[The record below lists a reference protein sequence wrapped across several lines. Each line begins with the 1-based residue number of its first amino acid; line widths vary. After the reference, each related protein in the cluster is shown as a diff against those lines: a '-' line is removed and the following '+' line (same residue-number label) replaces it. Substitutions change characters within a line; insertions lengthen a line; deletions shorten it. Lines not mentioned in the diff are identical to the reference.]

1 METNKKE
8 LILDLIEKYKIILS
22 NEGLEGEVYKWEL
35 VDQFQGKPDL
45 LANDFLKEIKNLNF
59 ENLVYRLSKGCL
71 NEMAENYSL
80 ELKKLFIYLFDE
92 DIDLF
97 ERIEKFTKDTQA
109 IYDRYKPGKSS
120 FQTEREIATYLT
132 YKYPDKYVFYKSEI
146 YEKYCKYLGL
156 SKKGKNHKYIHY
168 LELINELSK
177 YVRSD
182 EELVTSV
189 QKLLPANAYEDEN
202 CLLLSQDIIF
212 RSFHGD
218 TANYW
223 IFQAN
228 PKVYKVIEALNDNAV
243 STWSVKAHKDK
254 IQKGDKGILWI
265 TGSNPGCYGIF
276 EVTSNVYDDYDDQ
289 DQEKY
294 YIEDG
299 VNVKATRVRFKIT
312 HNLSGNP
319 IIKEQ
324 ISEYPELNDLKI
336 GNQGTNFSATKIE
349 FDTIKKIA
357 EKNMKIKYWLYSP
370 GENAKYWDEFYSQGI
385 IGLGSEPVG
394 DVTQFKT
401 KKELTIRL
409 QELENTT
416 SSKKNDSTANW
427 DFYKNMN
434 VGDVVIVK
442 QGRSKLLGYGIITS
456 DYYFDESRD
465 YYKKCR
471 KIEWKKRGMWDA
483 GHSLA
488 LKALTDITKYATE
501 HEGYNTYYERLLGTM
516 GDVMNILEEFAE
528 WLINNPKSNYLD
540 NNKQR
545 IISALNA
552 YNDYFE
558 IDIYQCGYENY
569 RSIYDYLN
577 KKLYEETDNEFLK
590 ASEKDSSHRP
600 RAILGKTNYM
610 KFIMEKFQDGKIEE
624 VPSEINYPLNTILY
638 GPPGTGKTYHT
649 INKTLEI
656 ILNKKI
662 PDSYYSINDS
672 KIKEI
677 EIANICKTNIEELV
691 FKDIK
696 ENEHREI
703 LKAAF
708 DHFVNKKQ
716 IVFTTFHQSYS
727 YEEFVEGIKAIPP
740 GEEGNIEGKE
750 MIYTT
755 LPGLFKKISKKA
767 EENYK
772 LSKKE
777 VIKLDFDNVFNK
789 LFNEIDFEKETK
801 LKVNTKN
808 SYFLIKEV
816 TGRGTIRF
824 DKKSGTS
831 NHTLSKKTLQ
841 KMYEQG
847 ENNIITGGLQVYYE
861 SILEKL
867 LDLSKSLQKEQK
879 YEPIENYVLIID
891 EINRGNISK
900 IFGELITL
908 IEESKRLG
916 NEEQLKVKLPYSGEE
931 FGVPKNL
938 YIIGTMNTA
947 DRSIALMDT
956 ALRRRFQFEEM
967 MPKPE
972 LIPKTITVKEK
983 DVELEIKLQEM
994 LIKVNERIEYL
1005 YDRDHTIGHSEFM
1018 DVEIK
1023 DDLDRVFKNKVIPLL
1038 QEYFYDDWE
1047 KIQIVLGDH
1056 YRQFVNYTGL
1066 FTDKKKEDVLLKAE
1080 EDEIFRNETF
1090 NDSLKNE
1097 FRFVQSKKSK
1107 EIKVI
1112 GFDHDDI
1119 ENDKTEYKIN
1129 DNFET
1134 KCYKKIYEVKKED
1147 KKEGE

>member
-45 LANDFLKEIKNLNF
+45 LANVFVTEIKNLNVS
-59 ENLVYRLSKGCL
+59 NLAYTLSKRCL
-71 NEMAENYSL
+71 DQMAEHYSS
-80 ELKKLFIYLFDE
+80 ELKQLFIYLFNE

-97 ERIEKFTKDTQA
+97 ERIEKFTKETQA
-109 IYDRYKPGKSS
+109 IYDRYKPGKSA

-146 YEKYCKYLGL
+146 YEKYCTYLGL
-156 SKKGKNHKYIHY
+156 SKQKKNHKYIHY
-168 LELINELSK
+168 LELINELSE
-177 YVRSD
+177 YVKSD
-182 EELVTSV
+182 KELVSSV

-223 IFQAN
+223 VFQAN
-228 PKVYKVIEALNDNAV
+228 PKVYKVVEALNDNAV

-254 IQKGDKGILWI
+254 IQKGDKGIIWI
-265 TGSNPGCYGIF
+265 TGSNPGCYGVF

-312 HNLSGNP
+312 HNLSRNP

-357 EKNMKIKYWLYSP
+357 EKNMNIKYWLYSP
-370 GENAKYWDEFYSQGI
+370 GENAKHWDEFYSSGI

-409 QELENTT
+409 KELENTT

-427 DFYKNMN
+427 DFYKNMKI
-434 VGDVVIVK
+434 GDVVIVK
-442 QGRSKLLGYGIITS
+442 QGRSKLLGYGILTS

-516 GDVMNILEEFAE
+516 GDVMNILEEFRDE
-528 WLINNPKSNYLD
+528 H
-540 NNKQR
+540 NKVV
-545 IISALNA
+545 
-552 YNDYFE
+552 
-558 IDIYQCGYENY
+558 IY
-569 RSIYDYLN
+569 
-577 KKLYEETDNEFLK
+577 
-590 ASEKDSSHRP
+590 
-600 RAILGKTNYM
+600 
-610 KFIMEKFQDGKIEE
+610 
-624 VPSEINYPLNTILY
+624 SEINYPLNKILY

-649 INKTLEI
+649 INRALEI
-656 ILNKKI
+656 LGENIEGEVRT
-662 PDSYYSINDS
+662 
-672 KIKEI
+672 KIKEKYD
-677 EIANICKTNIEELV
+677 EYVKTG
-691 FKDIK
+691 
-696 ENEHREI
+696 
-703 LKAAF
+703 
-708 DHFVNKKQ
+708 Q
-716 IVFTTFHQSYS
+716 IVFTTFHQSYG
-727 YEEFVEGIKAIPP
+727 YEEFVEGIKAIPA
-740 GEEGNIEGKE
+740 GEKDNDSEE
-750 MIYTT
+750 MIYKS
-755 LPGLFKKISKKA
+755 LPGTFRKLCKIA
-767 EENYK
+767 ENNYK
-772 LSKKE
+772 KS
-777 VIKLDFDNVFNK
+777 IKVDV
-789 LFNEIDFEKETK
+789 EIDFETVFGIFIKDEIDLENDQK
-801 LKVNTKN
+801 LKVNTKRG
-808 SYFLIKEV
+808 FFKIKEI
-816 TGRGTIRF
+816 TDKGSIHF
-824 DKKSGTS
+824 DKKTGTS
-831 NHTLSKKTLQ
+831 KHTLSKNTL
-841 KMYEQG
+841 KRMYYEG
-847 ENNIITGGLQVYYE
+847 VNNVIIGGLQTYYE
-861 SILEKL
+861 AIIRELFIIVEKL
-867 LDLSKSLQKEQK
+867 KQDQKE
-879 YEPIENYVLIID
+879 IEEMKNYVLIID

-916 NEEQLKVKLPYSGEE
+916 NTEQLKVKLPYSGEE

-938 YIIGTMNTA
+938 YVIGTMNTA

-967 MPKPE
+967 MPKSEKVPE
-972 LIPKTITVKEK
+972 VINTQDGEIELRKLFKTI
-983 DVELEIKLQEM
+983 
-994 LIKVNERIEYL
+994 NERIEYL
-1005 YDRDHTIGHSEFM
+1005 YDRDHTIGHSYFM
-1018 DVEIK
+1018 DVKTK
-1023 DDLDRVFKNKVIPLL
+1023 DDLDMVFKTNVIPLL

-1056 YRQFVNYTGL
+1056 YQQFAKYKEL
-1066 FTDKKKEDVLLKAE
+1066 FSDKEESFYKAE
-1080 EDEIFRNETF
+1080 EDKDFEDGE
-1090 NDSLKNE
+1090 KNE
-1097 FRFVQSKKSK
+1097 DRFIQSKQSL
-1107 EIKVI
+1107 EMKVI

-1119 ENDKTEYKIN
+1119 ENDKKEYKLNKDFTNYLIQ
-1129 DNFET
+1129 
-1134 KCYKKIYEVKKED
+1134 IYPNILTELPILIQ
-1147 KKEGE
+1147 